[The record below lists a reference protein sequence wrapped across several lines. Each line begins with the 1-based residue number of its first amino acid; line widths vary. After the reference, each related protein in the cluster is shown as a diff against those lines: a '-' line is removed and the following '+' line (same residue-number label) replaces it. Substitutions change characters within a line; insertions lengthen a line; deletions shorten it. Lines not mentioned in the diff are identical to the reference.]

1 MKKRKKGMTFVEMVI
16 SLFVVSVL
24 SMAAYPI
31 AEHSMRRSK
40 EVELRQNLRAMRKAI
55 DAYYKNTA
63 GKYPKD
69 FETLVECRLL
79 RSVPVD
85 PFTGR
90 QDWLTLST
98 TDEVDNVLRTETSDG
113 HDLFDVRSRSRGG
126 PPNDATPY
134 RMW

>member
-1 MKKRKKGMTFVEMVI
+1 MKKNNKGMTFIEMVI

-40 EVELRQNLRAMRKAI
+40 EVELRQNLRTMRKAI
-55 DAYYKNTA
+55 DAYYRQNNES
-63 GKYPKD
+63 YPKD
-69 FETLVECRLL
+69 LSTLVKKRLL
-79 RSVPVD
+79 RAVPVD

-90 QDWLTLST
+90 QDWLTIST
-98 TDEVDNVLRTETSDG
+98 TDDVETVLRQEVSDG
-113 HDLFDVRSRSRGG
+113 SNLYDIRSR
-126 PPNDATPY
+126 AY